1 MSNSKVYWY
10 LLFPGSN
17 AAIFIFWQ
25 LLSGIAILNASVLA
39 ATFWKRSRISSIFV
53 CVCFCCLGGGA
64 AVLINRTTP
73 TGTVVFLSLL
83 FPSMNYIFALAHMCR
98 FYLVNL
104 PVDMLATVIP
114 PPSPLDVQT
123 FFVPIWAYFLLL
135 GTQILFYPA
144 LAVAFESAVHG
155 INTKGRTLAA
165 TEDPERSHE
174 ALRISAVSK
183 TYSTWWKQ
191 WLRIKEPGKTS
202 ALDGLDLV
210 AYKNQI
216 LCLLGANG
224 AGKSTTLDIL
234 AGVNRQTAG
243 EIDIYTPPSKL
254 GVFFLS
260 SYSQFTVFPSNLRR
274 LSPLVSFE
282 D

>member
-1 MSNSKVYWY
+1 MYWY
-10 LLFPGSN
+10 FLFPESN

-25 LLSGIAILNASVLA
+25 LLSCIAILNASVFA

-64 AVLINRTTP
+64 AVLINRP
-73 TGTVVFLSLL
+73 TVTATVVFLSLL

-98 FYLVNL
+98 FSLVNL

-114 PPSPLDVQT
+114 PPSPLELQT

-144 LAVAFESAVHG
+144 LAVAFESAIHG
-155 INTKGRTLAA
+155 INTRGRTLAA
-165 TEDPERSHE
+165 TEDPEMAGE

-191 WLRIKEPGKTS
+191 RLGIKEAGKTS

-234 AGVNRQTAG
+234 AGVRRQTVG
-243 EIDIYTPPSKL
+243 EIDIYAPPSKL
-254 GVFFLS
+254 GVFSLSFFFFLLVP
-260 SYSQFTVFPSNLRR
+260 VFSCCISICGVSR
-274 LSPLVSFE
+274 L
-282 D
+282 